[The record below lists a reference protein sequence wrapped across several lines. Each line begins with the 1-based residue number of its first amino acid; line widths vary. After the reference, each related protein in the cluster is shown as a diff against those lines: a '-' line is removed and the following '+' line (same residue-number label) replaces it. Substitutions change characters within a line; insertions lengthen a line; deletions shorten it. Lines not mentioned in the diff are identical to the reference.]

1 MKDDRT
7 YPALVLRWGD
17 DFVCVRCGSR
27 RWQAFIVYDNRR
39 ELWSNLQ
46 GYEYGGYRSSVE
58 RRMSPYRGVEVFAG
72 HVWCEDCDGW
82 TEIVAPEHKEGGE
95 S

>member
-27 RWQAFIVYDNRR
+27 RWKAFIVYDNKK
-39 ELWSNLQ
+39 ETFGPIFSDANVKQ
-46 GYEYGGYRSSVE
+46 QK
-58 RRMSPYRGVEVFAG
+58 
-72 HVWCEDCDGW
+72 VWCDGCDYW